1 MNNTRTPP
9 RNPLLLIPA
18 RMAASRLPGKP
29 LAMIGD
35 APMIV
40 QVMRRAAESRLGR
53 VVVAAG
59 DAEIVEAVKAAGGEA
74 VLTDANLPTGSDRIH
89 AALRMLDPEGQHDAI
104 VNVQGDVPTLDG
116 KYIRAACD
124 VLQNPDVDIATL
136 ATRITD
142 DADRFAPQVVKAA
155 LELKEG
161 ATTGRAL
168 YFSRLPVPSGEGP
181 HYAHIGIYAYRR
193 AALEAFVAA
202 PRGVLEARESLE
214 QLRAL
219 TLNLRI
225 DAALVDAMPL
235 GVDTPE
241 DLAKAR
247 EIMKKMN
254 A

>member
-1 MNNTRTPP
+1 MKNTRATPLH
-9 RNPLLLIPA
+9 PLLLIPA

-29 LAMIGD
+29 LAMIGG

-40 QVMRRAAESRLGR
+40 QVMRRAQESGLGR

-59 DAEIVEAVKAAGGEA
+59 DAEIVEVVKAAGGEA
-74 VLTDANLPTGSDRIH
+74 VLTPAGLPTGSDRIH
-89 AALRMLDPEGQHDAI
+89 AALCMIDPDGKHDSI

-116 KYIRAACD
+116 KYIRACHN
-124 VLQNPDVDIATL
+124 VLNNPDVDIATL

-142 DADRFAPQVVKAA
+142 AADLAAPQVVKAA
-155 LELKEG
+155 LEMKDGET
-161 ATTGRAL
+161 AGRAL
-168 YFSRLPVPSGEGP
+168 YFSRLAVPSGGGP

-193 AALEAFVAA
+193 AALDAFVAA
-202 PRGVLEARESLE
+202 PRAVLEARESLE

-219 TLNLRI
+219 ALNLRI

-235 GVDTPE
+235 GVDTPD

-247 EIMKKMN
+247 ALMEKKI
-254 A
+254 